1 MKKTSQVA
9 TYRLKRDNDTLGN
22 LIRSYAIWFIL
33 ILLIIIMSFVSPV
46 FFSLRNFVTVFK
58 NIGALALVSM
68 GLTFVFLGG
77 GFDLSQGA
85 VLLLTSLITV
95 NLNPMTPLSFLGTIF
110 LCMLVGVGIG
120 AVNGY
125 FIGMQRMNPF
135 ITTLGM
141 RYVLGAVVYIVS
153 SGAVV
158 SALERSKILEAIG
171 LNSVF
176 KIPIQT
182 IIVIVIVAICWFIV
196 RFTVYSRKIKIVG
209 SSLVVSRFSGLGFGK
224 IQLST
229 YIINSLLA
237 AIAGILVGSH
247 MSYATPTLNWT
258 YDFDAITACAVGG
271 ISLLGGSGSII
282 NTLSGVLLIGFI
294 NNSMVL
300 LGLEQSWQS
309 IFKGLILVAAI
320 IIDMQ
325 IKKRYE

>member
-1 MKKTSQVA
+1 MKETSRAA
-9 TYRLKRDNDTLGN
+9 TYKLKRENDVWSN
-22 LIRSYAIWFIL
+22 LIRVYAVWFVL
-33 ILLIIIMSFVSPV
+33 LLLIIVMSLVSPV
-46 FFSLRNFVTVFK
+46 FFTFRNFITVFK
-58 NIGALALVSM
+58 NIGPLALVAM

-85 VLLLTSLITV
+85 VLLLTSTMIV
-95 NLNPMTPLSFLGTIF
+95 NLNPTNPLTFIGSLL
-110 LCMLVGVGIG
+110 LCILVAVAIG

-141 RYVLGAVVYIVS
+141 RYILGAMIYIAT

-158 SALERSKILEAIG
+158 SAAIQSEILEALG
-171 LNSVF
+171 LKSVF

-182 IIVIVIVAICWFIV
+182 IIVVVVIIICWFII
-196 RFTVYSRKIKIVG
+196 RFTTYSRRIKIVG
-209 SSLVVSRFSGLGFGK
+209 SSLMVSRFSGLQFGSV
-224 IQLST
+224 QMST
-229 YIINSLLA
+229 FIVNALLA
-237 AIAGILVGSH
+237 GIAGILVGSH
-247 MSYATPTLNWT
+247 MTYVIPTLNWN

-271 ISLLGGSGSII
+271 ISLSGGSGSII

-300 LGLEQSWQS
+300 LGLEESWQL
-309 IFKGLILVAAI
+309 IFKGLVLLAAI

-325 IKKRYE
+325 IKRRYE